1 MILDMKDWTFYER
14 ECLDRGYKVVC
25 GVDEAG
31 RGPLAGPV
39 CAAAVVLKNG
49 EIIEGANDSKKL
61 SEKRRE
67 LLFDVIK
74 ERAIA
79 YSAAFSDE
87 EEIEK
92 LNILNATH
100 LAMQRAVE
108 GLSTKPDIVLIDG
121 NTAPRDLQIPTM
133 TIVGGD
139 ALSMSIACASIVAK
153 VTRDRYMKE
162 LDVKYPIYEFGRHK
176 GYGTKVHIQRIRE
189 FGVSPIHRRSF
200 LRKILGQIS

>member
-1 MILDMKDWTFYER
+1 MKDWIFYER

-61 SEKRRE
+61 SEKKRE
-67 LLFDVIK
+67 LLFDVIR
-74 ERAIA
+74 ERAAA

-108 GLSTKPDIVLIDG
+108 GLSVKPDIALIDG
-121 NTAPRDLQIPTM
+121 NTVPRDLKIPTR

-162 LDVKYPIYEFGRHK
+162 LDSKYPVYEFGRHK
-176 GYGTKVHIQRIRE
+176 GYGTKIHIQKIRE
-189 FGVSPIHRRSF
+189 FGASPVHRRGF
-200 LRKILGQIS
+200 LRKILGQMS